1 MFDLKTLV
9 RPNILAL
16 KPYSSAR
23 DEFKGD
29 EGVFLDAN
37 ENPFGTLNRY
47 PNSDQKNLKQKLTA
61 YNGIANNNTFVGN
74 GSDEIIDLIYRIF
87 CNPGKDKAL
96 TFTPTFGMYQVAADI
111 NDIELITLPLN
122 DEFQINRNDLTSY
135 FEDENLKLIFI
146 CSPNN
151 PTGNCFN
158 KSDIEFILK
167 NFKGIVIIDEAY
179 ADFSDQQSWQNSFE
193 AYPNLIVIQTF
204 SKAWA
209 LAAARIGIAYA
220 NDEIIQLLNNVKMPY
235 NISKLNET
243 AAIEALENRKDFEA
257 NKQIILDEKALLI
270 QELKTLDII
279 KKIYPSDANFLL
291 VEVEDANELYQ
302 NLVEQK
308 VITRNRNSLVKNCI
322 RITVGRPE
330 ENKKLIKALTDLT
343 GFKNLSGLNTTK

>member
-9 RPNILAL
+9 RPNILGL

-23 DEFKGD
+23 DEFKGN

-47 PNSDQKNLKQKLTA
+47 PNSDQKLLKEKLSQ
-61 YNGIANNNTFVGN
+61 YNGIASKNIFIGN

-87 CNPGKDKAL
+87 CTPGKDKAL

-111 NDIELITLPLN
+111 NAIELITLPLN
-122 DEFQINRNDLTSY
+122 DEFQINTDNLKPY
-135 FEDENLKLIFI
+135 FKDETLKLIFI

-158 KSDIEFILK
+158 ESDIEFILQ
-167 NFKGIVIIDEAY
+167 NFNGMVIIDEAY
-179 ADFSDQQSWQNSFE
+179 ADFSDKLSWSQSIE
-193 AYPNLIVIQTF
+193 TYPNLIVTQTF

-220 NDEIIQLLNNVKMPY
+220 SQEVIKLLNKVKMPY

-243 AAIEALENRKDFEA
+243 AAIEAIENRTTFEA
-257 NKQIILDEKALLI
+257 NKQIILEEKEKLI
-270 QELKTLDII
+270 QALQKMDII

-291 VEVEDANELYQ
+291 VEVDDADHIYL

-308 VITRNRNSLVKNCI
+308 VITRNRNSLVKNSI
-322 RITVGRPE
+322 RITVGKPE
-330 ENKKLIKALTDLT
+330 ENEKLIKSL
-343 GFKNLSGLNTTK
+343 LSISKS